1 MISRRGSLVSLSL
14 GVRACIFV
22 EVGNVGNIK
31 LAMQ

>member
-14 GVRACIFV
+14 GVQAYLLV

-31 LAMQ
+31 LAIR